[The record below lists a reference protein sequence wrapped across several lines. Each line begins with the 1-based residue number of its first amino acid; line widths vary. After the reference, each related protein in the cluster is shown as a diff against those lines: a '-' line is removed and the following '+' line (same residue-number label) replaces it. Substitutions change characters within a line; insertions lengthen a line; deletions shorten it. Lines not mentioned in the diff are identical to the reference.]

1 MSWPGARVANAT
13 GDPVYADTLSDA
25 GGDTL
30 GEPAC
35 VLVVDDHAI
44 NLRLTRRLLEIE
56 GHIARTVTTGAGALA
71 AACELQPDL
80 ILADLFLSDM
90 HGAMLVRCL
99 RAQPDTAQLR
109 VVAFTAAAMES
120 ERVAALRA
128 GFDGY
133 LAKPVSARQFARF
146 VTAQL
151 GRRRRLDVAAVR
163 ALG

>member
-1 MSWPGARVANAT
+1 
-13 GDPVYADTLSDA
+13 
-25 GGDTL
+25 
-30 GEPAC
+30 

-56 GHIARTVTTGAGALA
+56 GRAAYTVTTGAAALE
-71 AACELQPDL
+71 AACELRPDL

-90 HGAMLVRCL
+90 RGSMLVRRL
-99 RAQPDTAQLR
+99 RSDPATAELR

-120 ERVAALRA
+120 DREAALRA

-146 VTAQL
+146 VTAHL
-151 GRRRRLDVAAVR
+151 GVGRRLDATAAR